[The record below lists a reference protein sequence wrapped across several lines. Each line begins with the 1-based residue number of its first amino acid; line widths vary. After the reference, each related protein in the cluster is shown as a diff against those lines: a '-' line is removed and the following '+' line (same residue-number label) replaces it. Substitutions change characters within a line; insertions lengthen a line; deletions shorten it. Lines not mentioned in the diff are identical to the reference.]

1 MPSST
6 EHNLSPK
13 LLESL
18 TNDIIKFKSQYSEQ
32 QAKEVI
38 KHHIHHCIKFALP
51 DIKFLELRGLTQKT
65 YDDLMNTEQM
75 KLF

>member
-1 MPSST
+1 M
-6 EHNLSPK
+6 HNLSPK
-13 LLESL
+13 LLDSL
-18 TNDIIKFKSQYSEQ
+18 RADIIKFQQQYLPP

-51 DIKFLELRGLTQKT
+51 DIKFLELRELTQKT
-65 YDDLMNTEQM
+65 YDDLMNTRQL

>member
-1 MPSST
+1 M
-6 EHNLSPK
+6 HNLSPK
-13 LLESL
+13 LIDSL

-51 DIKFLELRGLTQKT
+51 DIKFLELRELTQKT
-65 YDDLMNTEQM
+65 YDDLMNMNQLT
-75 KLF
+75 LF

>member
-1 MPSST
+1 MN
-6 EHNLSPK
+6 NLSPK
-13 LLESL
+13 LLDSL
-18 TNDIIKFKSQYSEQ
+18 TNDIIKFQQQYSEQ

-51 DIKFLELRGLTQKT
+51 DIKFLELRELTQKT
-65 YDDLMNTEQM
+65 YDDLMNVRQM